1 MQWLN
6 AWCIALD
13 GLWGAAAME
22 AVEIINN
29 MNKNEKPYKRA
40 LILLKRYKDLKCGNE
55 VMQNKSEVMDI
66 VDKVI
71 EHIKD
76 DPYYKIIDLYYLK
89 GMKMEEI
96 SEILKIDR
104 ATAYKH
110 KRRLIKRIAVI
121 IYGDKALL

>member
-1 MQWLN
+1 MIKYYIRRMREEL
-6 AWCIALD
+6 
-13 GLWGAAAME
+13 AME

-55 VMQNKSEVMDI
+55 VMQNKSKVMDI